1 MIQLLVCSWVYS
13 WWSFPESSMLSVN
26 WILLVCSR
34 GYWKKYPWHVNQG
47 QTTTMWFNCFNTSN
61 ERMSRATKNRVP
73 ERFERFSKNPNHIQY
88 KYWVI
93 IILINILKSSINST
107 EFNYSADNTK
117 WGTED
122 ERIATLSFVL
132 LDKNKNKNWERK
144 EWKAFRD
151 LVNTKQLRR
160 CGKRVSLQCH

>member
-1 MIQLLVCSWVYS
+1 MGNNYFNPYPQLQ
-13 WWSFPESSMLSVN
+13 LS
-26 WILLVCSR
+26 
-34 GYWKKYPWHVNQG
+34 
-47 QTTTMWFNCFNTSN
+47 
-61 ERMSRATKNRVP
+61 
-73 ERFERFSKNPNHIQY
+73 
-88 KYWVI
+88 
-93 IILINILKSSINST
+93 LI

-160 CGKRVSLQCH
+160 CGKRVSIDSRMSLNYLFCNILDFFL